1 MKLKSR
7 LRRIAFVANIFIFSI
22 FFSSMSVEAR
32 TTKNYVYN
40 EYADA
45 VNAPSSYICS
55 TVLNGRAVGVGDFS
69 KISDIYVNGDI
80 YISDSGNHRIV
91 VLDSDYKLV
100 RVIESVLEDGE
111 ESKLNSPSGVF
122 VAKGLLYICDTANA
136 RVIAI
141 DDSGNIVKKFEKPSS
156 DLLTEDF
163 EFKPSKVVVNSA
175 GSVYVAA
182 SGVYQGLLH
191 YEDDG
196 SFIEF
201 FGANKV
207 EVTASVLIKS
217 IWMNIFS
224 DEQRESL
231 VRTVPTEYAG
241 IFIDD
246 ENMVY
251 TTTRSA
257 HESQVKRLNASGE
270 NILVFPGASGSLL
283 QKGYNRN
290 NFGDQ
295 KTDAVKGGIKYS
307 EIIDVE
313 VDEDGVIAVLDA
325 QRGRVFL
332 YDSEQN
338 QLGIFGGSG
347 VQNGYFTEASAIG
360 KCGEDYLISD
370 AVRNSITVFEPTSYM
385 QNIRFAL
392 RAYNI
397 GEYAESR
404 KYWFRV
410 FEENAGLAVAAKGI
424 GRTLLLE
431 GNYEDSMKYLKM
443 GDDRYYYSMAFTHYR
458 REFLRENGLW
468 LVPCVAAT
476 IVGAGFGIRCIYKAI
491 VKSAKSTTRGNRR

>member
-7 LRRIAFVANIFIFSI
+7 SKKIACIANIFIFSI
-22 FFSSMSVEAR
+22 FLNAMSVEAH

-45 VNAPSSYICS
+45 VNAPGVYICS
-55 TVLNGRAVGVGDFS
+55 SVLRGREIGVGDFS
-69 KISDIYVNGDI
+69 KITDIYVNDNI

-91 VLDSDYKLV
+91 VLDSDYKLIRIIDTV
-100 RVIESVLEDGE
+100 MENGE
-111 ESKLNSPSGVF
+111 ESKLNTPSGVF
-122 VAKGLLYICDTANA
+122 FAKGLLYICDTANA

-141 DDSGNIVKKFEKPSS
+141 DDSGNIVKKYGKPDS

-175 GSVYVAA
+175 GSVYIAA

-207 EVTASVLIKS
+207 EVTPSVLIKS

-241 IFIDD
+241 IFIDEED
-246 ENMVY
+246 MVY

-257 HESQVKRLNASGE
+257 HTSQVKRLNASGE
-270 NILVFPGASGSLL
+270 NILIFPGSSGSLL
-283 QKGYNRN
+283 QKGYDRN

-295 KTDAVKGGIKYS
+295 KTDSVKGGIKYS
-307 EIIDVE
+307 ELIDVE

-347 VQNGYFTEASAIG
+347 VQNGYFTKASAIG
-360 KCGEDYLISD
+360 KSGVDYLVADSERSS
-370 AVRNSITVFEPTSYM
+370 VTVFSPTAYM
-385 QNIRFAL
+385 QNIRMAL
-392 RAYNI
+392 KAYNN
-397 GEYAESR
+397 GDYTRSREYW
-404 KYWFRV
+404 YQV
-410 FEENAGLAVAAKGI
+410 FDENAGLAVAAKSI

-431 GNYEDSMKYLKM
+431 GNYADSMKYLKM
-443 GDDRYYYSMAFTHYR
+443 GDDRYYYSMAFTDYR
-458 REFLRENGLW
+458 REFLRQNGLW
-468 LVPCVAAT
+468 LVPCAVAAA
-476 IVGAGFGIRCIYKAI
+476 VGVGYGIRGIYKAI
-491 VKSAKSTTRGNRR
+491 LKSAKSTRRDHR